1 MNFVIEGDI
10 FLSSLASDKK
20 ILNLYED
27 LYKNQLRY
35 TDKLIENL
43 KRDYSQTIIINHLVA
58 IVPQTPSL
66 SAVSNDQ
73 FDELLSLNIEET
85 DLITSVNKKIGINR
99 TCHEVLTSLIKQ
111 NEENFEIAKVYFPN
125 TPEKSS

>member
-1 MNFVIEGDI
+1 M
-10 FLSSLASDKK
+10 
-20 ILNLYED
+20 YED
-27 LYKNQLRY
+27 LCKNQLRY

-43 KRDYSQTIIINHLVA
+43 KKDYSQTIIIDHLVA

-85 DLITSVNKKIGINR
+85 DLITSANKKIRTNR